1 MIKGYIS
8 NKNCVIIAVSKA
20 TEDSANSESL
30 KLAREVDKEGA
41 RTIGVITQVDLIDE
55 SVNILKDYNILTN
68 KLSLGHTCVYL
79 RPSKSNLTIEEQREK
94 ELEFFRKHEQY
105 SHMTEKLGVKFL
117 MRTMNMILV
126 KHIKSELPSIRE
138 NVVYL
143 IELKKSKL
151 NEYGNLEP
159 IKDKKAQGILLLAL
173 ISKYVR
179 YFVEMIEGKY
189 S

>member
-1 MIKGYIS
+1 M
-8 NKNCVIIAVSKA
+8 
-20 TEDSANSESL
+20 
-30 KLAREVDKEGA
+30 
-41 RTIGVITQVDLIDE
+41 
-55 SVNILKDYNILTN
+55 
-68 KLSLGHTCVYL
+68 
-79 RPSKSNLTIEEQREK
+79 
-94 ELEFFRKHEQY
+94 
-105 SHMTEKLGVKFL
+105 GVKFL
-117 MRTMNMILV
+117 MKTMNMILV

-143 IELKKSKL
+143 VELKKSKL